1 MDANELAMTTPYAV
15 AAVVLF
21 VTWVAASP
29 AWAQDPFRTDVDPA
43 CEQTLPTHVVQA
55 VSGEPDIRLVPRD
68 PRRGADGTCNYATG
82 GQDLILMVA
91 VNTLS
96 TPTFYESYRRNCG
109 HEQPPTAIAD
119 LGEEALACRAYGGGG
134 NNAVVVRQGH
144 LVVLLQSSRKF
155 DHRTNRLGG
164 HVFTTDQL
172 TELARVVMKK
182 L

>member
-1 MDANELAMTTPYAV
+1 MTAPDAV
-15 AAVVLF
+15 AAAVLF
-21 VTWVAASP
+21 VTWLTAFP
-29 AWAQDPFRTDVDPA
+29 AWAQDPFRDDIDPA

-68 PRRGADGTCNYATG
+68 PRKGADGTCNYAIG
-82 GQDLILMVA
+82 GQDVILMVA

-96 TPTFYESYRRNCG
+96 SPQFYESYRRNCG
-109 HEQPPTAIAD
+109 HERPPTTIAG
-119 LGEEALACRAYGGGG
+119 LGDEALACHAYGGGG
-134 NNAVVVRQGH
+134 NNAVVVHQGP
-144 LVVLLQSSRKF
+144 LVVLLQSFRKF